1 MRLVRVFF
9 GIRLFQVYNRT
20 RFFSLQEVITVS
32 RVITEFES
40 KVERDIK
47 RFKSDLHLTTD
58 RFMYIKN
65 DNVYTKLRGGSDVWK
80 VDSRPI

>member
-47 RFKSDLHLTTD
+47 RFKSDLYLTTEAVTPYGVTGD
-58 RFMYIKN
+58 CIN
-65 DNVYTKLRGGSDVWK
+65 ELCA
-80 VDSRPI
+80 SR